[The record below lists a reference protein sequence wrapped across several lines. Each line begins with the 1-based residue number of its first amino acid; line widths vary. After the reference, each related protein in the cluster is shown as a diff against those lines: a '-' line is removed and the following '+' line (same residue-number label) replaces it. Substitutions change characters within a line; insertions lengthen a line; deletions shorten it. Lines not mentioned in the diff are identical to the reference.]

1 MNFKRLI
8 VILLLLAVL
17 FTACSPKYEEV
28 TAVTFPELSEKVDED
43 IFDISQKAKGLDGK
57 TVEMVGYMSP
67 LTPLDANYFYMIQV
81 PGAACPF
88 CGGEDVD
95 FLQVIQVYY
104 PEGKKSAFTEKALK
118 ATGELE
124 VGDAIDDS
132 GAKSIFRIKAE
143 TIEAHKFK

>member
-1 MNFKRLI
+1 MKFKSVTI
-8 VILLLLAVL
+8 ILLLLAVL
-17 FTACSPKYEEV
+17 FTACSPKLEEV
-28 TAVTFPELSEKVDED
+28 TAVTFPELSEKVDD
-43 IFDISQKAKGLDGK
+43 DVYDISKKAKGLDGK
-57 TVEMVGYMSP
+57 TVEMIGYMSP

-104 PEGKKSAFTEKALK
+104 PEGKKIAFTEKALK

-124 VGDAIDDS
+124 VGEEIDES

-143 TIEAHKFK
+143 KVEDHKFQ